1 MKIHHGARALTAVL
15 CLAAAPLAILAQP
28 SATGSTIKHVLLIS
42 IDGMH
47 ALDFANCVQG
57 VGGSGTTPT
66 CPNLAQLSQTGV
78 NYLQAS
84 TSKPSDSFPGLTAI
98 ITGASPRT
106 AGMFYDV
113 SYDRSLSPP
122 AQTTPYGIVGGTT
135 LCPGTKGTQVGLDE
149 EVDFDLTKLDG
160 GGGINPAYLPRDPA
174 HGCVPVYPHQFIRAN
189 TIFEVVKAGG
199 GYTAWSDKHPSYDF
213 TNGPSGKGVDDLWS
227 PEINSN
233 VVALPQVPG
242 CDPIPD
248 SNPSVTDWTTSFQEI
263 RCYDS
268 LKVQAVLNWIDG
280 KTHDGSASA
289 PVPSLFGMNFQTVS
303 VGQKLVEGST
313 IGGYLDAFGTPSASL
328 LSEIEFVDT
337 SIGKMVAELKKQGL
351 TSSTLIVITAKHG
364 QSPININTL
373 LRIPGDNSALN
384 SPAGVLGSLVAQ
396 SIEDDVSLIWLTDQ
410 TQTDVAVKMLQS
422 SLGGTGGGEVYGG
435 NALKLMFNDPLTD
448 SRTPDIIVTPNIGV
462 VYTGHKAKVSE
473 HGGFSNDDTNVILLV
488 SNPVIGGSSTYE
500 YPVKTA
506 QVAPTIV
513 AALGLNPQALDGVA
527 TEGTPV
533 LPGLGLD
540 SAPSVVI
547 APVPADQV
555 AGSLRLD
562 ASRSTDANGL
572 PLSFQWSNPTH
583 NAGITF
589 GNTATPTVQ
598 FDGGRGQYTFK
609 VIVSNSQG
617 ASASGSV
624 SISYFGR

>member
-1 MKIHHGARALTAVL
+1 MTISRGARALAAIL
-15 CLAAAPLAILAQP
+15 CWATAPLAIHAQP
-28 SATGSTIKHVLLIS
+28 SATGGAIKHVLLIS

-47 ALDFANCVQG
+47 ALDYANCVQG
-57 VGGSGTTPT
+57 VGGTGSAAT
-66 CPNLAQLSQTGV
+66 CPNLAQLGQTGV
-78 NYLQAS
+78 NYLQAF
-84 TSKPSDSFPGLTAI
+84 TPKPSDSFPGLTAI

-106 AGMFYDV
+106 AGMYYDV

-122 AQTTPYGIVGGTT
+122 AQTTPYGITGGTT

-149 EVDFDLTKLDG
+149 SIDVDLTKLDG
-160 GGGINPAYLPRDPA
+160 GGGINPAFLPRDPA

-213 TNGPSGKGVDDLWS
+213 ANGPSGKGVSDLWS

-233 VVALPQVPG
+233 VVALPQVAG

-248 SNPSVTDWTTSFQEI
+248 TAPSVSDWTTSFQEI
-263 RCYDS
+263 QCYDS

-289 PVPSLFGMNFQTVS
+289 PVPALFGMNFQSVS

-313 IGGYLDAFGTPSASL
+313 IGGYLDAFGTPSSSL
-328 LSEIEFVDT
+328 LSEIAFVDS

-351 TSSTLIVITAKHG
+351 TSSTLIIITAKHG

-384 SPAGVLGSLVAQ
+384 SPAGVLGDMVAQ
-396 SIEDDVSLIWLTDQ
+396 SIEDDVSLIWLNDQ
-410 TQTDVAVKMLQS
+410 TQTAAAVKMLQTNI
-422 SLGGTGGGEVYGG
+422 GNTGGGEVYSG

-448 SRTPDIIVTPNIGV
+448 SRTPDIIVTPNVGV
-462 VYTGHKAKVSE
+462 VYTGHKGKVAE
-473 HGGFSNDDTNVILLV
+473 HGGFSNDDSNAILLV
-488 SNPVIGGSSTYE
+488 SNPVINGGSTYE
-500 YPVKTA
+500 FPVKTA
-506 QVAPTIV
+506 QVAPTII
-513 AALGLNPQALDGVA
+513 AALGLNPQALDGVQK
-527 TEGTPV
+527 EGTEV

-547 APVPADQV
+547 APVPADLVSSSIQ
-555 AGSLRLD
+555 LD
-562 ASRSTDANGL
+562 ASHSTDANGL
-572 PLSFQWSNPTH
+572 PLSFLWSNPTH
-583 NAGITF
+583 NAGMT
-589 GNTATPTVQ
+589 GANTATPTVQ
-598 FDGGRGQYTFK
+598 FAGGRGQYSFSVLVT
-609 VIVSNSQG
+609 NSQG
-617 ASASGSV
+617 ASASKTVSV
-624 SISYFGR
+624 NYFGR